1 MSKRINITLKNQQ
14 LVENKTKMLLAPYVH
29 NKYYN
34 DKNWQHGSYGSM
46 AAMEA
51 WHIWKNGSYDSM
63 AAMTA
68 WQLWQHGDMAAVT
81 AMVAWQLFQ

>member
-14 LVENKTKMLLAPYVH
+14 LVENKTKKLLAPYVR
-29 NKYYN
+29 NRYN

-51 WHIWKNGSYDSM
+51 WHIWQNSSYDSV
-63 AAMTA
+63 AAITA
-68 WQLWQHGDMAAVT
+68 WQLWQHGGLAALT